1 MYIPEK
7 FRQTDSVAIQ
17 QLISEQPLA
26 TVIIATAA
34 GMEASHIPLY
44 WVAVDAETAVL
55 RGHVAK
61 ANKIWQL
68 CAAATDVLVIFSGPQ
83 VYISPNYYATKQI
96 DAKVVPTWNY
106 LSVHLHGQLVAR
118 HEADWKREMLNRL
131 TTQQEASQA
140 IPWQMTDA
148 PADHL
153 DKQLQGIVGLE
164 FTVSSVVGKWKV
176 SQNQPVENKQSV
188 VEHLR
193 QQGQDNSV
201 AMADLVSQHLPAE
214 TK

>member
-7 FRQTDSVAIQ
+7 FRQTDSAAMQ

-26 TVIIATAA
+26 SLIVATEA

-44 WVAVDAETAVL
+44 WVTVDAETAVL

-68 CAAATDVLVIFSGPQ
+68 CATATDVLVIFSGPQ

-131 TTQQEASQA
+131 TNQQEASQA

-148 PADHL
+148 PADYL

-164 FTVSSVVGKWKV
+164 LTVSSMVGKWKV
-176 SQNQPVENKQSV
+176 SQNQPIENKLSV
-188 VEHLR
+188 VEHL
-193 QQGQDNSV
+193 QKQDQDNSV
-201 AMADLVSQHLPAE
+201 AMADRVRQYLPAE
-214 TK
+214 KN

>member
-7 FRQTDSVAIQ
+7 FRQTDSAAMQ

-26 TVIIATAA
+26 SLIVATEA

-44 WVAVDAETAVL
+44 WVTVDAETAVL

-68 CAAATDVLVIFSGPQ
+68 CATATDVLVIFSGPQ

-131 TTQQEASQA
+131 TNQQEASQA

-148 PADHL
+148 PADYL

-164 FTVSSVVGKWKV
+164 LTVSSMVGKWKV
-176 SQNQPVENKQSV
+176 SQNQPIENKLSV
-188 VEHLR
+188 VEHL
-193 QQGQDNSV
+193 QKQDQDNSA
-201 AMADLVSQHLPAE
+201 AMADRVRQYLPAE
-214 TK
+214 KN